1 MNERENEKLNSYV
14 KRSVDCGVK
23 PIEMLFEPLLDCDF
37 GEAVAYR
44 SYAKINSVITG
55 VLMPEDYL
63 NANISG
69 QVLTD
74 MSLRLLKK
82 AVASAVLFNENRVK
96 YSFLTIKCP
105 SSLVFE
111 SDLYSK
117 LKSVLNEFSVYEGEK
132 KYNVCLEFDSSV
144 MQTEGE
150 KLKEVFADIKAAG
163 LKIAVS
169 GYGGD
174 DFAMEKLLSAC
185 PDVLFTDERVVRL
198 VKNREKF
205 AAIAPVINFAKSL
218 GGVVIADGVSDDEEL
233 REFRTRECFG
243 FIPSESYKGRIE
255 PMKSPFTLGEI
266 LAFGESYDGE

>member
-23 PIEMLFEPLLDCDF
+23 PIEMLFEPLLGCDF

-69 QVLTD
+69 RVLTD

-82 AVASAVLFNENRVK
+82 AVASAVLFAEKRVK
-96 YSFLTIKCP
+96 YSFLTVKCP

-117 LKSVLNEFSVYEGEK
+117 LKSVLNEFPVYDGEK
-132 KYNVCLEFDSSV
+132 NYNVCLEFDSSV

-185 PDVLFTDERVVRL
+185 PNVLFTDERVVSL

-218 GGVVIADGVSDDEEL
+218 GGIVIAEGVSDDEEL

-255 PMKSPFTLGEI
+255 PMKSPLTLGEI
-266 LAFGESYDGE
+266 LALGESYDGE